1 MKYSEVELSI
11 YTALAACGSTEDCS
25 SCPLNSKANDESCA
39 AYVMRVARNPW
50 RFELRGGRVEP
61 RPE

>member
-1 MKYSEVELSI
+1 MTYDDVELSI
-11 YTALAACGSTEDCS
+11 WTALARCGSEEDCRA
-25 SCPLNSKANDESCA
+25 CPLCTEANDDSCA
-39 AYVMRVARNPW
+39 LYVMRVARNPW

>member
-1 MKYSEVELSI
+1 MTYDDVELSI
-11 YTALAACGSTEDCS
+11 WHALAACGSTEDCS
-25 SCPLNSKANDESCA
+25 SCPLNTEANDESCA
-39 AYVMRVARNPW
+39 LYAMRVARNPW